1 MKTKILKNSVVIG
14 LVGSLSLGV
23 FDASADLEV
32 SASVQISATA
42 EFHAP
47 LATHG
52 SWIEVGSYGRCWRP
66 ASVAV
71 GWRPYSH
78 GHWVWTDLGWY
89 WESDEPWSWACY
101 HYGSWVVDSHHGWV
115 WVPGIEWA
123 PAWVSWRIGGGY
135 CGWAPLGPRG
145 VVVSGPSFVFVDVRR
160 FHEPVRP
167 TTVIVNNTTIINKTT
182 QIAQVKQETRN
193 VGGGGPKKVMVN
205 EGPGLATIEKASG
218 KKARQVSIQEAA
230 KQTPVPTEVARK
242 SRESQGKDKAPGE
255 QEKPN
260 PGQERK
266 QAPKDDTLAPPA
278 KPGGPDK
285 GEKPRKDDE
294 VKPAPRQPPTPDTP
308 PTRPL
313 PPDKGPDK
321 GEKPPKDGIKPAPER
336 PPAPSQP
343 PTKPSKPA
351 PKGKEKGKGGKD
363 KEGGKDK
370 P

>member
-1 MKTKILKNSVVIG
+1 MKTLKNSVAIG

-23 FDASADLEV
+23 FNASADLEV

-52 SWIEVGSYGRCWRP
+52 AWIEVGSYGRCWRP

-71 GWRPYSH
+71 GWRPYCD
-78 GHWVWTDLGWY
+78 GHWVWTDCGWY
-89 WESDEPWSWACY
+89 WESDEPWAWACY
-101 HYGSWVVDSHHGWV
+101 HYGSWVIDSHHGWV

-135 CGWAPLGPRG
+135 CGWAPLAPRG
-145 VVVSGPSFVFVDVRR
+145 VVVAAPSFVFVDVHR

-193 VGGGGPKKVMVN
+193 IGGAGPKKVMVN
-205 EGPGLATIEKASG
+205 DGPGLATIEKASG
-218 KKARQVSIQEAA
+218 KKARQVSIQEAT

-242 SRESQGKDKAPGE
+242 SGESRGKDRAPGE
-255 QEKPN
+255 QAPD
-260 PGQERK
+260 RK
-266 QAPKDDTLAPPA
+266 QAPKEKDDTLAPPA
-278 KPGGPDK
+278 KPGGPEK

-294 VKPAPRQPPTPDTP
+294 VKPAPGQPPTPDRP
-308 PTRPL
+308 PAKPS
-313 PPDKGPDK
+313 PPDD

-343 PTKPSKPA
+343 PTKPSKP
-351 PKGKEKGKGGKD
+351 PTKGKEKGKSGKD

>member
-1 MKTKILKNSVVIG
+1 MKTLINSVAIG

-23 FDASADLEV
+23 FNASADLEV
-32 SASVQISATA
+32 SASMRISATA

-47 LATHG
+47 LASHG
-52 SWIEVGSYGRCWRP
+52 AWIEVGSYGRCWRP

-71 GWRPYSH
+71 GWRPYCY
-78 GHWVWTDLGWY
+78 GHWVWTDCGWY
-89 WESDEPWSWACY
+89 WESDEPWAWACY

-135 CGWAPLGPRG
+135 CGWAPLAPRG
-145 VVVSGPSFVFVDVRR
+145 VVVSGPSFVFVDVHR

-167 TTVIVNNTTIINKTT
+167 TTVIVNNTTIINKTK
-182 QIAQVKQETRN
+182 QIAQVRQETRN
-193 VGGGGPKKVMVN
+193 IEGAGPKKVMVN

-218 KKARQVSIQEAA
+218 KKARQVSIQEAS
-230 KQTPVPTEVARK
+230 KQTPVPVEVARK
-242 SRESQGKDKAPGE
+242 SSESRGKDKAPGE
-255 QEKPN
+255 QEKPKAA
-260 PGQERK
+260 PDRK

-278 KPGGPDK
+278 KPSGPDR

-294 VKPAPRQPPTPDTP
+294 VKPAPKQPPTPDTP
-308 PTRPL
+308 PAKPN
-313 PPDKGPDK
+313 PPDKD
-321 GEKPPKDGIKPAPER
+321 EKPPKDDIKPAPER

-343 PTKPSKPA
+343 SKPP
-351 PKGKEKGKGGKD
+351 PKGKDKGKGKG
-363 KEGGKDK
+363 GGKDK